1 MNTGVPGLSNNNDV
15 NHFQIQQVDVDQLNE
30 EKRLLE
36 EQLNIVGFGLTDID
50 FVPPSPENFIGGSKN
65 PMIGG
70 SLLNDWG

>member
-1 MNTGVPGLSNNNDV
+1 MNTGVPGLSNDVDV

-50 FVPPSPENFIGGSKN
+50 FVPPSPENLIGESTAEK
-65 PMIGG
+65 
-70 SLLNDWG
+70 